1 MRVPLSWLGE
11 YVDLETGITPEAVH
25 EHLVRVGFEEEEIIR
40 GDVTGPVVVG
50 QVLEFVD
57 EEQSNGKSIR
67 WCQVDVGPDASGKQD
82 VRGIVCGANNFVA
95 GDKVVVTLPGA
106 VLPGNF
112 EIAARKTYGHVSDG
126 MLASA
131 KELGLGDDHAG
142 IMRLGEMGLDPD
154 GTLALGSD
162 ALVLFALDDSAVDIN
177 VTPDRGYA
185 FSIRGVARE
194 YSHATGAAFRDPAN
208 WLPSNGGA
216 HVAGS
221 FGTSFDVSIDDKA
234 PIRGRVGCSV
244 FVTRV
249 VRGVDPT
256 RPTPAWMSGRLRL
269 AGIRSI
275 SLIVDITNYVMLELG
290 QPIHG
295 YDLDKLT
302 GGIVVRRATAGEKLT
317 TLDEQERTLN
327 AEDLLITDGS
337 GPIGLAG
344 VMGGFSTEISD
355 STTNVLV
362 EAANFDPVSIAR
374 TARRHKLPSEASRR
388 FERGVD
394 PLVAEVAAGRV
405 VQLLVD
411 LAGGT
416 PDDMGSIT
424 GAAYVAPEP
433 IVLPAGFV
441 SSLIGYEFTD
451 EQIRSSLAEIGGVIA
466 ESAGPSNPSDL
477 SVTPPSWRPDLTD
490 KWTLAEEVARIV
502 GYHLI
507 PAELPTAPPGRGYT
521 VAQVLRRRVSDA
533 LASAGHTEVLSYPF
547 FDEATN
553 DLFGSP
559 VAPVAGAHVPT
570 VRLANALDDSQGW
583 MRTSL
588 IPGLLQTAARNRS
601 RGLTDLALFELGLV
615 FLPEAG
621 AKYGHAMLP
630 GAQRPSDAQLVALDA
645 AIPPQP
651 RHIAGVLNG
660 DAVVRQPGE
669 RAQSFDYSHALDA
682 VRLIASSAGVTLEIR
697 QGSHASFHP
706 GRCAEVVLVTQ
717 AHATDL
723 VGEPSDT
730 QASATRTQER
740 THKNLVVGYAGELLP
755 AVAEAFHLPGR
766 VAAFEIDLDA
776 LSAVAGNPVTAHEV
790 PVMPAATQDVS
801 LVVDASVASA
811 DVLAALV
818 EGAGELL
825 EHARLVDIYAG
836 GNVPAGTKSLT
847 FALRFR
853 AADRTL
859 TQAEATEAK
868 AAGVAMAAT
877 RFGAVIRD

>member
-1 MRVPLSWLGE
+1 
-11 YVDLETGITPEAVH
+11 
-25 EHLVRVGFEEEEIIR
+25 
-40 GDVTGPVVVG
+40 
-50 QVLEFVD
+50 
-57 EEQSNGKSIR
+57 
-67 WCQVDVGPDASGKQD
+67 
-82 VRGIVCGANNFVA
+82 
-95 GDKVVVTLPGA
+95 
-106 VLPGNF
+106 
-112 EIAARKTYGHVSDG
+112 
-126 MLASA
+126 
-131 KELGLGDDHAG
+131 
-142 IMRLGEMGLDPD
+142 
-154 GTLALGSD
+154 
-162 ALVLFALDDSAVDIN
+162 
-177 VTPDRGYA
+177 
-185 FSIRGVARE
+185 
-194 YSHATGAAFRDPAN
+194 
-208 WLPSNGGA
+208 
-216 HVAGS
+216 
-221 FGTSFDVSIDDKA
+221 
-234 PIRGRVGCSV
+234 
-244 FVTRV
+244 
-249 VRGVDPT
+249 
-256 RPTPAWMSGRLRL
+256 MSGRLRL

-302 GGIVVRRATAGEKLT
+302 GGIVVRRAKAGEKLT
-317 TLDEQERTLN
+317 TLDEQVRTLD

-394 PLVAEVAAGRV
+394 PLVAAIAAGRV

-416 PDDMGSIT
+416 ADDMGSVT
-424 GAAYVAPEP
+424 GDAFVAAPAIE
-433 IVLPAGFV
+433 LPAGFV

-451 EQIRSSLAEIGGVIA
+451 EQIRSSLAEIGGVVT
-466 ESAGPSNPSDL
+466 ESAGGLNPGGL
-477 SVTPPSWRPDLTD
+477 AVTPPSWRPDLTD

-553 DLFGSP
+553 DLFGSA
-559 VAPVAGAHVPT
+559 APVADGAHVPA

-601 RGLTDLALFELGLV
+601 RGLTDLALYELGLV
-615 FLPEAG
+615 FLPAAG

-630 GAQRPSDAQLVALDA
+630 GATRPTDAQLTALDA

-651 RHIAGVLNG
+651 RHIAGVFNG
-660 DAVVRQPGE
+660 DALVRQPGE

-682 VRLIASSAGVTLEIR
+682 VRLIGSSAGVELEIR
-697 QGSHASFHP
+697 QGSHHSFHP
-706 GRCAEVVLVTQ
+706 GRCAEVLLNSTVI
-717 AHATDL
+717 
-723 VGEPSDT
+723 GF
-730 QASATRTQER
+730 
-740 THKNLVVGYAGELLP
+740 AGEVLP

-766 VAAFEIDLDA
+766 VAAFEVNLDA
-776 LSAVAGNPVTAHEV
+776 LSAAAGNPVTASEV

-801 LVVDASVASA
+801 LVVDAGVASA
-811 DVLAALV
+811 DLLAALI
-818 EGAGELL
+818 EGAGDLL

-836 GNVPAGTKSLT
+836 DNVPAGTKSMT
-847 FALRFR
+847 YALRFR

-859 TQAEATEAK
+859 TQAEATAAK
-868 AAGVAMAAT
+868 EAGVALAAT

>member
-11 YVDLETGITPEAVH
+11 YVDLEPGITPEAVH

-40 GDVTGPVVVG
+40 GDVSGPVVVG

-67 WCQVDVGPDASGKQD
+67 WCQVDVGLDSSGQPD
-82 VRGIVCGANNFVA
+82 VRGIVCGAKNFVA

-106 VLPGNF
+106 VLPGGF

-131 KELGLGDDHAG
+131 KELGLGDDHSG
-142 IMRLGEMGLDPD
+142 IMRLGELGLDPE
-154 GTLALGSD
+154 LGSD
-162 ALVLFALDDSAVDIN
+162 ALALLALDDSAVDIN

-194 YSHATGAAFRDPAN
+194 YSHATGAAFRDPAT
-208 WLPSNGGA
+208 WLPANGGA
-216 HVAGS
+216 HVAET
-221 FGTSFDVSIDDKA
+221 FARSFDVTIHDQA
-234 PIRGRVGCSV
+234 PIRGRLGCSI

-256 RPTPAWMSGRLRL
+256 RATPAWMSGRLRL

-302 GGIVVRRATAGEKLT
+302 GGIVVRRAKAGEKLT
-317 TLDEQERTLN
+317 TLDEQVRTLD

-394 PLVAEVAAGRV
+394 PLVAAIAAGRV

-416 PDDMGSIT
+416 ADDMGSVT
-424 GAAYVAPEP
+424 GDAFVAAPAIE
-433 IVLPAGFV
+433 LPAGFV

-451 EQIRSSLAEIGGVIA
+451 EQIRSSLAEIGGVVA
-466 ESAGPSNPSDL
+466 ESAGGLNPGGIA
-477 SVTPPSWRPDLTD
+477 VTPPSWRPDLTD

-553 DLFGSP
+553 DLFGSASP
-559 VAPVAGAHVPT
+559 VADDAHVPA

-601 RGLTDLALFELGLV
+601 RGLTDLALYELGLV
-615 FLPEAG
+615 FLPAAG
-621 AKYGHAMLP
+621 ASYGHAMLP
-630 GAQRPSDAQLVALDA
+630 SATRPTDAQLTALDA
-645 AIPPQP
+645 SIPPQP
-651 RHIAGVLNG
+651 RHIAGVFNG
-660 DAVVRQPGE
+660 DALVRQPGE

-682 VRLIASSAGVTLEIR
+682 VRLIGSSAGVELEIR
-697 QGSHASFHP
+697 QGSHHSFHP
-706 GRCAEVVLVTQ
+706 GRCAEVLLNSTVI
-717 AHATDL
+717 
-723 VGEPSDT
+723 GF
-730 QASATRTQER
+730 
-740 THKNLVVGYAGELLP
+740 AGEVLP
-755 AVAEAFHLPGR
+755 TVAETFHLPGR
-766 VAAFEIDLDA
+766 VAAFELDLDA
-776 LSAVAGNPVTAHEV
+776 ISSVAGNPVTASEV

-801 LVVDASVASA
+801 LVVDAGVASA
-811 DVLAALV
+811 DLLAALI
-818 EGAGELL
+818 EGAGDLL

-836 GNVPAGTKSLT
+836 DNVPAGTKSMT
-847 FALRFR
+847 YALRFR

-859 TQAEATEAK
+859 TQAEATAAK
-868 AAGVAMAAT
+868 EAGVALAAT

>member
-11 YVDLETGITPEAVH
+11 YVELEPGITPEAVH

-50 QVLEFVD
+50 QVLEFVE

-67 WCQVDVGPDASGKQD
+67 WCQVDVGNGD
-82 VRGIVCGANNFVA
+82 VRGIVCGAKNFHV
-95 GDKVVVTLPGA
+95 GDKVAVTLPGA
-106 VLPGNF
+106 VLPGGF

-131 KELGLGDDHAG
+131 KELGLGDDHSG
-142 IMRLGEMGLDPD
+142 IMRLNELGLDPD
-154 GTLALGSD
+154 GTLELGTD
-162 ALVLFALDDSAVDIN
+162 ALALLALDDSAVDIN

-194 YSHATGAAFRDPAN
+194 YSHATGARFRDPALS
-208 WLPSNGGA
+208 LPATGGA
-216 HVAGS
+216 HVVDTFATT
-221 FGTSFDVSIDDKA
+221 FPVRLDDES
-234 PIRGRVGCSV
+234 PIRGRLGCSV

-249 VRGVDPT
+249 VRGVDPS
-256 RPTPAWMSGRLRL
+256 RPSPAWMSGRLRL

-290 QPIHG
+290 QPIHA
-295 YDLDKLT
+295 YDLDKLQR
-302 GGIVVRRATAGEKLT
+302 GIIVRRAKAGETLT
-317 TLDEQERTLN
+317 TLDEQVRTLHP
-327 AEDLLITDGS
+327 EDLLITDDS

-344 VMGGFSTEISD
+344 VMGGFSTEIGD
-355 STTNVLV
+355 GTTNVLV

-394 PLVAEVAAGRV
+394 PYIAAVAAGRV

-416 PDDMGSIT
+416 PDDMGSVT
-424 GAAYVAPEP
+424 GGAFAPPTP
-433 IVLPAGFV
+433 IELPTGFV
-441 SSLIGYEFTD
+441 SSLIGYDYTPEH
-451 EQIRSSLAEIGGVIA
+451 IRGSLAEIGGVITETA
-466 ESAGPSNPSDL
+466 SGL
-477 SVTPPSWRPDLTD
+477 SVVPPSWRPDLTT

-502 GYHLI
+502 GYDLI
-507 PAELPTAPPGRGYT
+507 PAELPVAPPGRGYT
-521 VAQVLRRRVSDA
+521 VAQTLRRRVADA

-553 DLFGSP
+553 DLFGSAEAP
-559 VAPVAGAHVPT
+559 AVAPAVAPATSPEGAVTHVPA
-570 VRLANALDDSQGW
+570 VRLANALDDNQGW

-601 RGLTDLALFELGLV
+601 RGLTDLALYEAGLV

-621 AKYGHAMLP
+621 ATYGHAMLP
-630 GAQRPSDAQLVALDA
+630 GAKRPSDAELAALDA

-651 RHIAGVLNG
+651 RHVAGVFNG
-660 DAVVRQPGE
+660 DAVVRQPGQ

-682 VRLIASSAGVTLEIR
+682 VRLIASAAGVTLEIR
-697 QGSHASFHP
+697 QGAHHSFHP
-706 GRCAEVVLVTQ
+706 GRCAQVLLGDAVI
-717 AHATDL
+717 
-723 VGEPSDT
+723 
-730 QASATRTQER
+730 
-740 THKNLVVGYAGELLP
+740 GYAGEVLP
-755 AVAEAFHLPGR
+755 TVAEGFHLPGR
-766 VAAFEIDLDA
+766 VAAFELDLDA
-776 LSAVAGNPVTAHEV
+776 ISAVAGNPVTAAEV

-801 LVVDASVASA
+801 LVVGSGVASA
-811 DVLAALV
+811 DLQAALV

-825 EHARLVDIYAG
+825 EHARLVDIYDG
-836 GNVPAGTKSLT
+836 ENVPEGTRSLT
-847 FALRFR
+847 YALRFR
-853 AADRTL
+853 ASDRTL
-859 TQAEATEAK
+859 TQAEATAAK
-868 AAGVAMAAT
+868 EAGVALAAA

>member
-11 YVDLETGITPEAVH
+11 YVDLEPGITPEAVH

-40 GDVTGPVVVG
+40 GDVSGPVVVG

-57 EEQSNGKSIR
+57 EAQSNGKSIR
-67 WCQVDVGPDASGKQD
+67 WCQVDVGPDKSGQPD
-82 VRGIVCGANNFVA
+82 VRGIVCGAKNFVA

-131 KELGLGDDHAG
+131 KELGLGDDHSG
-142 IMRLGEMGLDPD
+142 IMRLGELGLDPE
-154 GTLALGSD
+154 LGSD
-162 ALVLFALDDSAVDIN
+162 ALALLALDDSAVDIN

-194 YSHATGAAFRDPAN
+194 YSHATGAAFRDPAT
-208 WLPSNGGA
+208 WLPANGGA
-216 HVAGS
+216 HVAES
-221 FGTSFDVSIDDKA
+221 FARSFDVAIDDQA
-234 PIRGRVGCSV
+234 PIRGRLGCSI

-256 RPTPAWMSGRLRL
+256 RATPAWMSGRLAL

-302 GGIVVRRATAGEKLT
+302 GGIVVRRAKAGEKLT
-317 TLDEQERTLN
+317 TLDEQVRTLD

-394 PLVAEVAAGRV
+394 PLVAAIAAGRV

-416 PDDMGSIT
+416 ADDMGSVT
-424 GAAYVAPEP
+424 GDAFVSAPAIE
-433 IVLPAGFV
+433 LPAGFV

-451 EQIRSSLAEIGGVIA
+451 EQIHSSLAEIGGVVA
-466 ESAGPSNPSDL
+466 ESAGGSNPGDL
-477 SVTPPSWRPDLTD
+477 AVTPPSWRPDLTD

-521 VAQVLRRRVSDA
+521 VSQVLRRRVSDA

-553 DLFGSP
+553 DLFGSAAP
-559 VAPVAGAHVPT
+559 VAAGAHVPA

-601 RGLTDLALFELGLV
+601 RGLTDLALYELGLV
-615 FLPEAG
+615 FLPAAG

-630 GAQRPSDAQLVALDA
+630 GAARPTDAQLAALDA

-651 RHIAGVLNG
+651 RHIAGVFNG
-660 DAVVRQPGE
+660 DALVRQPGE
-669 RAQSFDYSHALDA
+669 RAQPFDYSHALDA
-682 VRLIASSAGVTLEIR
+682 VRLIGSSAGVELEIR
-697 QGSHASFHP
+697 QGSHHSFHP
-706 GRCAEVVLVTQ
+706 GRCAEVLLNSTVI
-717 AHATDL
+717 
-723 VGEPSDT
+723 
-730 QASATRTQER
+730 
-740 THKNLVVGYAGELLP
+740 GYAGEVLP
-755 AVAEAFHLPGR
+755 TVAEGFHLPGR
-766 VAAFEIDLDA
+766 VAAFELDLDA
-776 LSAVAGNPVTAHEV
+776 ISSVAGNPVTASEV

-801 LVVDASVASA
+801 LVVDAGVASA
-811 DVLAALV
+811 DLLAALI
-818 EGAGELL
+818 EGAGDLL

-836 GNVPAGTKSLT
+836 DNVPAGTKSMT
-847 FALRFR
+847 YALRFR

-859 TQAEATEAK
+859 TQAEATAAK
-868 AAGVAMAAT
+868 EAGVALAAT

>member
-1 MRVPLSWLGE
+1 
-11 YVDLETGITPEAVH
+11 
-25 EHLVRVGFEEEEIIR
+25 
-40 GDVTGPVVVG
+40 
-50 QVLEFVD
+50 
-57 EEQSNGKSIR
+57 
-67 WCQVDVGPDASGKQD
+67 
-82 VRGIVCGANNFVA
+82 
-95 GDKVVVTLPGA
+95 
-106 VLPGNF
+106 
-112 EIAARKTYGHVSDG
+112 
-126 MLASA
+126 
-131 KELGLGDDHAG
+131 
-142 IMRLGEMGLDPD
+142 
-154 GTLALGSD
+154 
-162 ALVLFALDDSAVDIN
+162 
-177 VTPDRGYA
+177 
-185 FSIRGVARE
+185 
-194 YSHATGAAFRDPAN
+194 
-208 WLPSNGGA
+208 
-216 HVAGS
+216 
-221 FGTSFDVSIDDKA
+221 
-234 PIRGRVGCSV
+234 
-244 FVTRV
+244 
-249 VRGVDPT
+249 
-256 RPTPAWMSGRLRL
+256 MSGRLRL

-302 GGIVVRRATAGEKLT
+302 GGIVVRRAKAGEKLT
-317 TLDEQERTLN
+317 TLDEQVRTLD

-394 PLVAEVAAGRV
+394 PLVAAIAAGRV

-416 PDDMGSIT
+416 ADDMGSVT
-424 GAAYVAPEP
+424 GDAFVAAPAIE
-433 IVLPAGFV
+433 LPAGFV
-441 SSLIGYEFTD
+441 SSLIGCEFTD
-451 EQIRSSLAEIGGVIA
+451 EQIRSSLAEIGGVVA
-466 ESAGPSNPSDL
+466 DSAGGLNPGGL
-477 SVTPPSWRPDLTD
+477 AVTPPSWRPDLID

-547 FDEATN
+547 FDEQTN
-553 DLFGSP
+553 DLFGSA
-559 VAPVAGAHVPT
+559 APVADGAHVPA

-601 RGLTDLALFELGLV
+601 RGLTDLALYELGLV
-615 FLPEAG
+615 FLPAAG

-630 GAQRPSDAQLVALDA
+630 GATRPTDAQLAALDA

-651 RHIAGVLNG
+651 RHIAGVFNG
-660 DAVVRQPGE
+660 DALVRQPGE
-669 RAQSFDYSHALDA
+669 RAQPFDYSHALDA
-682 VRLIASSAGVTLEIR
+682 VRLIGSSAGVELEIR
-697 QGSHASFHP
+697 QGSHHSFHP
-706 GRCAEVVLVTQ
+706 GRCAEVLLNSTVI
-717 AHATDL
+717 
-723 VGEPSDT
+723 
-730 QASATRTQER
+730 
-740 THKNLVVGYAGELLP
+740 GYAGEVLP

-766 VAAFEIDLDA
+766 VAAFEVNLDA
-776 LSAVAGNPVTAHEV
+776 ISSVAGNPVTASEV

-801 LVVDASVASA
+801 LVVDAGVASA
-811 DVLAALV
+811 DLLAALI
-818 EGAGELL
+818 EGAGDLL

-836 GNVPAGTKSLT
+836 DNVPAGTKSMT
-847 FALRFR
+847 YALRFR

-859 TQAEATEAK
+859 TQAEATAAK
-868 AAGVAMAAT
+868 EAGVALAAT